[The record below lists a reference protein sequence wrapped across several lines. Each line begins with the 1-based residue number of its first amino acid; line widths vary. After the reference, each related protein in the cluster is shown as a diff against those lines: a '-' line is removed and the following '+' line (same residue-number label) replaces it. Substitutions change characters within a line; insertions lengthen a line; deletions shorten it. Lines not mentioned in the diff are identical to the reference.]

1 MKPSHVPAAF
11 LVLLAVL
18 AGPALALDEADPR
31 LLAELAGI
39 RAIDNHTH
47 DDAADP
53 QRGGAWKPE
62 APLGAADYPDVAP
75 LRRANVEWL
84 QAWKVLYG
92 YEHADMQPAHLR
104 ELLAAKQRVLRESGE
119 RWPTIVLDKAGVE
132 IALVNATRLGAGQR
146 NARFRW
152 VPYADPLLWPFA
164 GDESRLFYSGGPS
177 SIAQLQREL
186 SLATLPTTLEGYIA
200 QVVEPT
206 LARWQSSG
214 AVAVKFL
221 AAYAR
226 PLDFQP
232 VTADRAAATY
242 LRAAAGGVLDPAQ
255 TKALEDYLFYEICA
269 RAGAHK
275 LVVHI
280 HTGNGNGPYFNNSR
294 ADPLLLEPALNA
306 KSLRNT
312 RFVLLHGG
320 WPFQLNAQAMMDKP
334 NTYADF
340 SAQTFYLS
348 THALADVLRSWLAW
362 HPEKVLFGSD
372 AYSDANTPLSDYEE
386 KQVLMTLK
394 ARRAL
399 AIALTAMVRDEE
411 ITQTRA
417 VEIARMVMRD
427 NAVALYGLSERR

>member
-1 MKPSHVPAAF
+1 M
-11 LVLLAVL
+11 L
-18 AGPALALDEADPR
+18 AGPARAVDEVDPR
-31 LLAELAGI
+31 LLAELARI

-47 DDAADP
+47 DDPADP
-53 QRGGAWKPE
+53 QRGGAWRAD

-75 LRRANVEWL
+75 LRRDDVQWM
-84 QAWKVLYG
+84 QAWKALYG
-92 YEHADMQPAHLR
+92 YTHSDMEPAHLR
-104 ELLAAKQRVLRESGE
+104 ELLATKQRVLRESGE
-119 RWPTIVLDKAGVE
+119 RWPTLVLDKAGVE
-132 IALVNATRLGAGQR
+132 IALVNATQLGPGQR
-146 NARFRW
+146 NDRFRW

-164 GDESRLFYSGGPS
+164 GDNSRLFYSGGPS
-177 SIAQLQREL
+177 SVAQLQREA
-186 SLATLPTTLEGYIA
+186 SLATLPTTLDAYVA
-200 QVVEPT
+200 QLVEPT
-206 LARWQSSG
+206 LARWQTSG

-221 AAYAR
+221 SAYTR

-232 VTADRAAATY
+232 VSAEAAAAAY
-242 LRAAAGGVLDPAQ
+242 SRASAGGALDPVQ

-269 RAGAHK
+269 RAGAHS

-294 ADPLLLEPALNA
+294 ADPLLLEPALNSKA
-306 KSLRNT
+306 LRNT

-348 THALADVLRSWLAW
+348 THALAEVLRSWLAW

-386 KQVLMTLK
+386 KQVLMTQK

-399 AIALTAMVRDEE
+399 AIALTAMVRDQE
-411 ITQTRA
+411 ITQARA
-417 VEIARMVMRD
+417 AEIARMVMRD
-427 NAVALYGLSERR
+427 NAVALYRLGERR